1 MRKEGHN
8 VKVLHVQA
16 KQIKKSDTRCVRPLL
31 LLGSL
36 LRHDVTTLD
45 ARIPPLASTWR
56 WCGLSR
62 RWSIL

>member
-36 LRHDVTTLD
+36 LWHDVTTLGVGVEMVW
-45 ARIPPLASTWR
+45 LES
-56 WCGLSR
+56 
-62 RWSIL
+62 